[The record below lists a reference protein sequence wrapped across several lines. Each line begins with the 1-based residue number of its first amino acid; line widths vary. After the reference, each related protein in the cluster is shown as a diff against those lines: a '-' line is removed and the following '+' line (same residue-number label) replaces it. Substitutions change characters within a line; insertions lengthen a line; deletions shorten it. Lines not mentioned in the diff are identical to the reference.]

1 MKKTQ
6 QVNIGGYAFSIDDES
21 YKIIDQYLE
30 SLKRYYSANSE
41 GKEIVE
47 DIEERLGELL
57 AERCGTDGVIGA
69 ADANYAIGILGTPYA
84 IEGEGAGTQST
95 RRATTRKRLYRNPEG
110 RIIGGVCSGLATYLN
125 WDVSLIRLI
134 VVLLAIGLLVW
145 GEAIFLIPLL
155 YAVCW
160 IAMPNADTVQKQC
173 ELRGDEISAAG
184 IGQQYAYAR
193 PADQAPAGRTAGRI
207 LGCILGI
214 FLFITGLSCLAGGAF
229 MFSLPSLA
237 GLIPEVA
244 EEWAEVASEIGI
256 ENLKSLGISTWIVAA
271 VAYAIPCILAIYYG
285 ILLTFNLKSPKWRP
299 GMILLIL
306 WAIAV
311 VALCVLVGIDIIKLI
326 PSWS

>member
-6 QVNIGGYAFSIDDES
+6 QVNIGGFAFSVDEEA
-21 YKIIDQYLE
+21 YKVIDQYLE
-30 SLKRYYSANSE
+30 SLKRYYSANAE
-41 GKEIVE
+41 GKEIIE

-57 AERCGTDGVIGA
+57 SERCGQENVVSA
-69 ADANYAIGILGTPYA
+69 ADASYAIGILGSPAA
-84 IEGEGAGTQST
+84 IEGDSAAPEGKKS
-95 RRATTRKRLYRNPEG
+95 ATASKRLYRDPNNKLL
-110 RIIGGVCSGLATYLN
+110 GGVCGGLAAYLN

-134 VVLLAIGLLVW
+134 VTLVALGLLIW
-145 GEAIFLIPLL
+145 GEAVLLMPLIYL
-155 YAVCW
+155 VCW
-160 IAMPNADTVQKQC
+160 ICMPAADTVQKQC
-173 ELRGDEISAAG
+173 EMRGEQLSAAG
-184 IGQQYAYAR
+184 IGQQYAASK
-193 PADQAPAGRTAGRI
+193 PVEQKPAGRAAGRV

-214 FLFITGLSCLAGGAF
+214 FLFLTGLSCLAGGAF

-237 GLIPEVA
+237 TLIPEIA
-244 EEWAEVASEIGI
+244 EEWAEISSEIGI
-256 ENLKSLGISTWIVAA
+256 ENLKSLGISTLIVAA

>member
-21 YKIIDQYLE
+21 YKIIDQYLD
-30 SLKRYYSANSE
+30 SLKRYYSAIAE
-41 GKEIVE
+41 GKEILE

-57 AERCGTDGVIGA
+57 SERCGADGVIST
-69 ADANYAIGILGTPYA
+69 ADANYAIGVLGSPNA
-84 IEGEGAGTQST
+84 IEGNDANAQSAK
-95 RRATTRKRLYRNPEG
+95 RSATRKRLYRNPEG
-110 RIIGGVCSGLATYLN
+110 KIIGGVCSGIATYLN

-134 VVLLAIGLLVW
+134 VTLLAIGMLVW

-155 YAVCW
+155 YVVCW

-173 ELRGDEISAAG
+173 ELRGEEISAAG
-184 IGQQYAYAR
+184 IGQQYAYAK
-193 PADQAPAGRTAGRI
+193 PSDQTPAGRTAGRV
-207 LGCILGI
+207 LGVILGI
-214 FLFITGLSCLAGGAF
+214 FLFMTGLSCLAGGAF

-237 GLIPEVA
+237 TLIPDVADAWEEVA
-244 EEWAEVASEIGI
+244 TEIGI
-256 ENLKSLGISTWIVAA
+256 ENLRSLGLSTWIVAA

-299 GMILLIL
+299 GMILLII

-311 VALCVLVGIDIIKLI
+311 IALCVLLGIDIIKVVQLNV
-326 PSWS
+326 